1 MSKTQKGIVGLL
13 IVVIIAIFALAAFGI
28 IRGVAM
34 RGCVSQT
41 ANCFSMASHRHI
53 GDMILGM
60 FSCVFRGI
68 VCVFLGLFDWIAS
81 WFRF

>member
-1 MSKTQKGIVGLL
+1 MSKTQKGFVGIFI
-13 IVVIIAIFALAAFGI
+13 IVVIIFALMFFGI
-28 IRGVAM
+28 IRGVAA

-41 ANCFSMASHRHI
+41 ANCFSRASHMPI

-60 FSCVFRGI
+60 FSCVFRGV
-68 VCVFLGLFDWIAS
+68 VCVFSSLFDWIAS